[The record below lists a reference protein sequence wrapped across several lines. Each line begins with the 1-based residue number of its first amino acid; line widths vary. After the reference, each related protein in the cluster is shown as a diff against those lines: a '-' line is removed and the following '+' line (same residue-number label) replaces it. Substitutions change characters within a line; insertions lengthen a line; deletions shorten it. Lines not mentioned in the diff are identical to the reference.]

1 MFSGRRRWLLLVIG
15 GPGLAGRRRRAAL
28 GFDEV
33 ADEGLFKGFGA
44 ALLDQSGGHV
54 AVEHLARMHHR
65 HAVAA
70 FGLVHEVGGNEDR
83 HPVAPRQLD
92 EQPPECI
99 ARYWIDPGGRLVQN
113 QQFGLVHHGDCQRQ
127 ALAYAQRQAG
137 RQAVDDFH
145 QAEAL
150 HHLFDAA
157 RNVLRGHAEQL
168 GVQLQVLAY
177 RDFAV
182 ERERLGHV
190 ADAAAGA
197 QIMRVHFMAEQP
209 GPTLARRQQAGKH
222 LHRRGLAAPVG
233 AEEAEDFTAPD
244 AEGHAVDGN
253 EVAKAH
259 GQPLGFDGD
268 IVRAVLR
275 QRRNDN
281 RLVSALFLFREQAD
295 ECLFQVRAACSCQQF
310 LRRTG
315 GEDLAV
321 VDGGQPV
328 EALCLIHVGGGHDH
342 AHAGAVG
349 ADAFDQI
356 PELCARQRVHASR
369 RLIENQKI
377 RVMNQRAAQAEFLL
391 HAPGQLACRALQEF
405 EQASGLGEL
414 IDPLAALCGA
424 MTEQAREELQIL
436 LDRERRIQVFA
447 QSLRHVGDAR
457 AHFLAMGLAGHVA
470 TQHLDRALLDDAHT
484 RQQ

>member
-1 MFSGRRRWLLLVIG
+1 M
-15 GPGLAGRRRRAAL
+15 
-28 GFDEV
+28 
-33 ADEGLFKGFGA
+33 
-44 ALLDQSGGHV
+44 
-54 AVEHLARMHHR
+54 
-65 HAVAA
+65 
-70 FGLVHEVGGNEDR
+70 
-83 HPVAPRQLD
+83 
-92 EQPPECI
+92 
-99 ARYWIDPGGRLVQN
+99 
-113 QQFGLVHHGDCQRQ
+113 
-127 ALAYAQRQAG
+127 
-137 RQAVDDFH
+137 
-145 QAEAL
+145 
-150 HHLFDAA
+150 
-157 RNVLRGHAEQL
+157 
-168 GVQLQVLAY
+168 
-177 RDFAV
+177 
-182 ERERLGHV
+182 GHV

-295 ECLFQVRAACSCQQF
+295 ECLFQVRAVCCLQQF

-328 EALCLIHVGGGHDH
+328 EALGLIHVGRGHNH
-342 AHAGAVG
+342 AHAGAIG
-349 ADAFDQI
+349 ADTVNQI
-356 PELCARQRVHASR
+356 PELRARQRVHASR

-405 EQASGLGEL
+405 EQASGLGQL

-457 AHFLAMGLAGHVA
+457 AYLLAMGLAGHVA

>member
-1 MFSGRRRWLLLVIG
+1 M
-15 GPGLAGRRRRAAL
+15 
-28 GFDEV
+28 
-33 ADEGLFKGFGA
+33 
-44 ALLDQSGGHV
+44 
-54 AVEHLARMHHR
+54 
-65 HAVAA
+65 
-70 FGLVHEVGGNEDR
+70 
-83 HPVAPRQLD
+83 
-92 EQPPECI
+92 
-99 ARYWIDPGGRLVQN
+99 
-113 QQFGLVHHGDCQRQ
+113 HHGDCQRQ

-295 ECLFQVRAACSCQQF
+295 ECLFQVRAVCCLQQF

-321 VDGGQPV
+321 VDGGEPV
-328 EALCLIHVGGGHDH
+328 EALCLIHVGGSHDH

-349 ADAFDQI
+349 ADALDQI
-356 PELCARQRVHASR
+356 PELRARQRVHASR

-405 EQASGLGEL
+405 EQASGLSQFV
-414 IDPLAALCGA
+414 DPLAALCGA

-457 AHFLAMGLAGHVA
+457 AHQLAVGLAGHVA

>member
-1 MFSGRRRWLLLVIG
+1 M
-15 GPGLAGRRRRAAL
+15 
-28 GFDEV
+28 
-33 ADEGLFKGFGA
+33 
-44 ALLDQSGGHV
+44 
-54 AVEHLARMHHR
+54 
-65 HAVAA
+65 
-70 FGLVHEVGGNEDR
+70 GGNEDR

-92 EQPPECI
+92 EQSPERI
-99 ARYWIDPGGRLVQN
+99 ARHRVDARSRFVQN
-113 QQFGLVHHGDCQRQ
+113 QQLGLVHHGNGQRQ
-127 ALAYAQRQAG
+127 ALAYAQRQTG
-137 RQAVDDFH
+137 RQAVDDVH
-145 QAEAL
+145 QPEAL
-150 HHLFDAA
+150 HHLIDAS
-157 RNVLRGHAEQL
+157 RNVLRGHTEEL

-321 VDGGQPV
+321 VDGGEPV

-356 PELCARQRVHASR
+356 PELRARQRVHASR

-457 AHFLAMGLAGHVA
+457 AHLIAMGLAGHVA